1 MKIWGTL
8 FSDTSFC
15 IRVHVTEE
23 DDQREA
29 AHSFFFGEFQ
39 IVETRTAT
47 SCTSWLMKVLR
58 RARRG
63 CADSRGFSP
72 FLGKACL
79 SARARMGRMG
89 KGRTARA
96 RKVKMARMERAGSSS
111 SFPSRVFWH
120 VQLLYLL
127 GLVIIN
133 LKYIFTYEHLCT
145 MQGHHIVPYSVLD
158 LSNNH
163 PSPSPLST
171 ILEPRVQL
179 PLGPCATVPRSEEA
193 GHGMEKTITIGR
205 SI

>member
-1 MKIWGTL
+1 
-8 FSDTSFC
+8 
-15 IRVHVTEE
+15 
-23 DDQREA
+23 
-29 AHSFFFGEFQ
+29 
-39 IVETRTAT
+39 
-47 SCTSWLMKVLR
+47 MKVLR

-96 RKVKMARMERAGSSS
+96 RTVKMARMERAGSSS

-145 MQGHHIVPYSVLD
+145 MQGHHIVAYSVLD
-158 LSNNH
+158 H
-163 PSPSPLST
+163 VGPVKQPSQSIPIGPLST

-179 PLGPCATVPRSEEA
+179 PLGP
-193 GHGMEKTITIGR
+193 
-205 SI
+205 